1 MSQVG
6 PARSRR
12 GAGAPGP
19 GQPPGPQAPDGDGTR
34 ALPARRTRSGVDT
47 RDPYADPATA
57 ALPPAPPSA
66 APPPAVPPT
75 GRHADRG
82 PGAGAPPG
90 PDTGPDAPTQR
101 LEIAHARV
109 RSRQLAEQR
118 TEYLPVVGLRG
129 PGENPPPPPTD
140 RTGGPGDD
148 GDGDGD
154 GPGGHS
160 RNGGIGDGIALTL
173 CSAFGSVAG
182 LLGVLIA
189 ARIMP
194 QAEVGRASEFVSAF
208 QLIGG
213 IAQLNLGL
221 GLMRWLPGAG
231 RKSVRLTFGALLLI
245 MPLSGLIGLVYGVI
259 VPRIAETAGGGS
271 IGLGLLV
278 LVLTCAG
285 WGVFVVHDFVMVAI
299 GKPWVAVWRNGTF
312 AVVRIVLLLA
322 LGASLHSQAMVL
334 SWAIPVVLWVAAG
347 TAMLWYMTRRFA
359 AAGGPGIVPSR
370 AEAIAF
376 LAPTALAQCGN
387 ALLYNQ
393 VPLFAN
399 IRMGNEVGAVF
410 FICWQAVTVIDLA
423 ATFFTNSLAV
433 QTAREPH
440 RAEEFARL
448 ARRRMIILFVPVLGL
463 GAALGYPVLSLLGEG
478 YAAGAPALAVLM
490 VGLLFR
496 LIVVFELAR
505 RQADGDGMGYAKIQ
519 LLNTGMVVVFA
530 GLVPLPEAGTV
541 SVSMM
546 MLPMVLGYVGAQ
558 LLCALALR
566 FVPAWNRRSTSE
578 VKS

>member
-1 MSQVG
+1 MRPVG

-12 GAGAPGP
+12 EAGAPGP

-34 ALPARRTRSGVDT
+34 VLPARRSRSGYDT

-57 ALPPAPPSA
+57 ALPPSAP
-66 APPPAVPPT
+66 V
-75 GRHADRG
+75 GRHAGRG
-82 PGAGAPPG
+82 PAPGTPPEPDAGS
-90 PDTGPDAPTQR
+90 DAPTQR
-101 LEIAHARV
+101 LEIAHARA
-109 RSRQLAEQR
+109 RSRRLAEQR

-129 PGENPPPPPTD
+129 PGENPPPPPVD
-140 RTGGPGDD
+140 RPRSGGDDDD
-148 GDGDGD
+148 GDGA
-154 GPGGHS
+154 GGQGRHS

-299 GKPWVAVWRNGTF
+299 GRPWVAVWRNGTF

-322 LGASLHSQAMVL
+322 FGASLHSQAMVL

-359 AAGGPGIVPSR
+359 ASGGPGVVPSR

-399 IRMGNEVGAVF
+399 LRMGNEVGAVF

-448 ARRRMIILFVPVLGL
+448 ARRRMIILFVPVLAV
-463 GAALGYPVLSLLGEG
+463 GALLGYPVLSLLGSG
-478 YAAGAPALAVLM
+478 YAEGAPALAVLM
-490 VGLLFR
+490 IGLLFR

-530 GLVPLPEAGTV
+530 GLVPLPEPGTT

>member
-1 MSQVG
+1 MRPVG
-6 PARSRR
+6 PAHTRL
-12 GAGAPGP
+12 GAGAAGPGP
-19 GQPPGPQAPDGDGTR
+19 ASGPERNPAVPGRHASDSGTR
-34 ALPARRTRSGVDT
+34 AMPSRPTGGPGPH
-47 RDPYADPATA
+47 DPYADPTTRALPTA
-57 ALPPAPPSA
+57 A
-66 APPPAVPPT
+66 
-75 GRHADRG
+75 
-82 PGAGAPPG
+82 GAPG

-101 LEIAHARV
+101 LEPARERV
-109 RSRQLAEQR
+109 RSRELSEQR
-118 TEYLPVVGLRG
+118 TEYIPLVGLRG
-129 PGENPPPPPTD
+129 PGENPPPLSDHGPDTD
-140 RTGGPGDD
+140 GDD
-148 GDGDGD
+148 G
-154 GPGGHS
+154 GHGK
-160 RNGGIGDGIALTL
+160 NGGIGDGIALTL
-173 CSAFGSVAG
+173 CSGFGSVAG

-194 QAEVGRASEFVSAF
+194 QEEVGRASEFVSAF

-213 IAQLNLGL
+213 MAQLNLGL

-231 RKSVRLTFGALLLI
+231 RRSVRLTFGALLLI

-271 IGLGLLV
+271 LGLGLLV

-334 SWAIPVVLWVAAG
+334 SWAIPVALWVAAG

-399 IRMGNEVGAVF
+399 IRMGNEIGAVF

-440 RAEEFARL
+440 RADEFARL
-448 ARRRMIILFVPVLGL
+448 ARRRMLLLFLPALGV
-463 GAALGYPVLSLLGEG
+463 GAVLGYPVLSLLGEG

-490 VGLLFR
+490 AGLLFR
-496 LIVVFELAR
+496 LLVVFELAR

-519 LLNTGMVVVFA
+519 LLNTGLVVVFA
-530 GLVPLPEAGTV
+530 GLVPLPDPATT
-541 SVSMM
+541 SVSMV

-558 LLCALALR
+558 VLCALALR
-566 FVPAWNRRSTSE
+566 FVPAWNRRPSTE